1 MRSKP
6 SRLANLA
13 NLANSANV
21 DDLASELLVEFE
33 LAFANPE
40 RFDPGLKSGWRNPEP
55 GRRP

>member
-6 SRLANLA
+6 SRLANFA
-13 NLANSANV
+13 NFANV
-21 DDLASELLVEFE
+21 DDLASELLAEFE